1 MATKDLKVRNV
12 DSGLLERLNVVAAEQ
27 NISRNQLIINLLE
40 SLDPLESYQ
49 KLYAEQTH
57 QQAQNTKVL
66 KEVCNKQDEILNI
79 LKSVD
84 Y

>member
-40 SLDPLESYQ
+40 SLDPLENYQ

-57 QQAQNTKVL
+57 QQAQNTKAL
-66 KEVCNKQDEILNI
+66 KEVCSKQDEILNI

>member
-12 DSGLLERLNVVAAEQ
+12 DSGLLERLNVIAAEQ
-27 NISRNQLIINLLE
+27 KVSRNQLIINMLE
-40 SLDPLESYQ
+40 ALDPLESYK

-66 KEVCNKQDEILNI
+66 KEVSSKQNEILDL

>member
-1 MATKDLKVRNV
+1 MTTKDLKIRNV
-12 DSGLLERLNVVAAEQ
+12 DAGLIERLNVIASEQ

-66 KEVCNKQDEILNI
+66 KEVCSKQDEILSI
-79 LKSVD
+79 LKSVEI
-84 Y
+84 

>member
-1 MATKDLKVRNV
+1 MPKKELKIRNV
-12 DSGLLERLNVVAAEQ
+12 DSGLLERLNVIAEEQ
-27 NISRNQLIINLLE
+27 KISRNQLIINMLE
-40 SLDPLESYQ
+40 TLDPLESYK

-66 KEVCNKQDEILNI
+66 KEVTSKQNEILDL